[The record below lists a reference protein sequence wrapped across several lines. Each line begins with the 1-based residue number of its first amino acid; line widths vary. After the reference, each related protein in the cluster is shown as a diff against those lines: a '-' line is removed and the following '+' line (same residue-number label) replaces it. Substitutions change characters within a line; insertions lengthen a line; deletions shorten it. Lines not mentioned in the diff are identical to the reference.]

1 MINLITVQVKE
12 MIDMTTVNND
22 TQPVAQWMRWTALAV
37 SSLAAAFW
45 LLILIDILLC
55 DLFVGCVSVTWD
67 IALLLF
73 MVIASIASV
82 AIAWRWENIGG
93 PVLIFWGLAF
103 TAIAYVTS
111 RPHQAFSMLV
121 TGVPF
126 LIAGLLFLASW
137 WSRRV
142 VLNH

>member
-1 MINLITVQVKE
+1 
-12 MIDMTTVNND
+12 MTTVNND
-22 TQPVAQWMRWTALAV
+22 TQSVVQWIRWIALAI
-37 SSLAAAFW
+37 SSLTAAYW

-55 DLFVGCVSVTWD
+55 ELVVGCVSVTWD

-73 MVIASIASV
+73 LVVASIASV

-103 TAIAYVTS
+103 AAIAYVTS

-137 WSRRV
+137 WSHRV

>member
-1 MINLITVQVKE
+1 MR
-12 MIDMTTVNND
+12 TVNND
-22 TQPVAQWMRWTALAV
+22 TQPVAQWLRWIALAI
-37 SSLAAAFW
+37 SSLTATFW

-55 DLFVGCVSVTWD
+55 DLVVGCISVTWD
-67 IALLLF
+67 MALLLF
-73 MVIASIASV
+73 LVVASIASV

-93 PVLIFWGLAF
+93 PVLIFWGLVF

-137 WSRRV
+137 WSRRI

>member
-1 MINLITVQVKE
+1 
-12 MIDMTTVNND
+12 MTTMNND
-22 TQPVAQWMRWTALAV
+22 TQPVAQWIRWIALAI
-37 SSLAAAFW
+37 SSLTAAYW
-45 LLILIDILLC
+45 LLILINILLC
-55 DLFVGCVSVTWD
+55 ELVVGCVSVTWD

-73 MVIASIASV
+73 LVVASIASV
-82 AIAWRWENIGG
+82 IIAWRWENIGG

-103 TAIAYVTS
+103 TAIAYGTS

-137 WSRRV
+137 WSRRI

>member
-1 MINLITVQVKE
+1 MMI
-12 MIDMTTVNND
+12 VNNG
-22 TQPVAQWMRWTALAV
+22 TQPVAKWMRWIALII

-55 DLFVGCVSVTWD
+55 DLVVGCVSVTWD
-67 IALLLF
+67 MALLLF
-73 MVIASIASV
+73 LVVASIASV
-82 AIAWRWENIGG
+82 AIAWRWESIGG

-126 LIAGLLFLASW
+126 LIAGLLFMARW
-137 WSRRV
+137 WSQRI

>member
-1 MINLITVQVKE
+1 
-12 MIDMTTVNND
+12 MTTMNND
-22 TQPVAQWMRWTALAV
+22 TQPVAQWIRWIALAI
-37 SSLAAAFW
+37 SSLTAAYW
-45 LLILIDILLC
+45 LLILINILLC
-55 DLFVGCVSVTWD
+55 ELVVGCVSVTWD

-73 MVIASIASV
+73 LVVASIASV

-93 PVLIFWGLAF
+93 PVLILWGLSF
-103 TAIAYVTS
+103 TVIAYVTS

-137 WSRRV
+137 WSRRI

>member
-1 MINLITVQVKE
+1 
-12 MIDMTTVNND
+12 MTTTNKGS
-22 TQPVAQWMRWTALAV
+22 QPLAKWMRWIALII
-37 SSLAAAFW
+37 STLAAAFW

-55 DLFVGCVSVTWD
+55 DLVVGCVSVTWD
-67 IALLLF
+67 MALLLF
-73 MVIASIASV
+73 MVVASITSV
-82 AIAWRWENIGG
+82 FISWRWENIGG
-93 PVLIFWGLAF
+93 VVLIFWGLMF

-111 RPHQAFSMLV
+111 RPYQAFSMLV

-126 LIAGLLFLASW
+126 LIAGLLLMASW

>member
-1 MINLITVQVKE
+1 MTAINNGI
-12 MIDMTTVNND
+12 
-22 TQPVAQWMRWTALAV
+22 QPVVQWMRWIARIIN
-37 SSLAAAFW
+37 SLTAAFW

-55 DLFVGCVSVTWD
+55 DLVVGCISVTWD
-67 IALLLF
+67 MALLLF
-73 MVIASIASV
+73 LVVASIASV
-82 AIAWRWENIGG
+82 TIAWRWENIGG
-93 PVLIFWGLAF
+93 SVLIFWGLAF

-111 RPHQAFSMLV
+111 QPHQAFSMLV

-137 WSRRV
+137 WSRKI